1 MKTYNKR
8 VWLNRPE
15 SYSSS
20 NVFSFDGDVNWNG
33 KMARSTFI
41 QISNCDHTIKFYKT
55 DNDTMDDF
63 IKKIEK
69 LESVISEFKDHLKF
83 NH

>member
-1 MKTYNKR
+1 
-8 VWLNRPE
+8 
-15 SYSSS
+15 
-20 NVFSFDGDVNWNG
+20 
-33 KMARSTFI
+33 MARSTFI